1 MTTLWF
7 IDYIESNLC
16 FLEHHINEGLKGNN
30 DKKNNCLNIINQE
43 INNIEKIIND
53 VDKDVKNISEIQLI
67 WDANKIKTTN
77 RINIMKEIIKENW

>member
-30 DKKNNCLNIINQE
+30 DKKIT
-43 INNIEKIIND
+43 
-53 VDKDVKNISEIQLI
+53 V
-67 WDANKIKTTN
+67 
-77 RINIMKEIIKENW
+77 

>member
-1 MTTLWF
+1 M
-7 IDYIESNLC
+7 I
-16 FLEHHINEGLKGNN
+16 
-30 DKKNNCLNIINQE
+30 KNNCLNIINQE

-53 VDKDVKNISEIQLI
+53 VDKDVKNINEIQLI